1 MTVREGKRAPLS
13 RERVLAE
20 AMVIAD
26 TQGLDALTMRNLG
39 TALGVQAMSLYR
51 HVADKDALLDG
62 MVDRVIAEIQLPPP
76 GTPWRAAMRHRALT
90 AHAVLMRHPWSCVLV
105 MSRMNIGPA
114 MLRYVDWTV
123 GCLVEAGFSY
133 AQADHAWNA
142 LESYVYGF
150 TMQSLNFP
158 IEADQYRA
166 MATAYL
172 PMLPVATHP
181 HMRRLTEE
189 VAAGRHDGLHD
200 LSFGLELLLDGLERA
215 LLG

>member
-1 MTVREGKRAPLS
+1 MSVRDGRRAPLS

-26 TQGLDALTMRNLG
+26 AQGLDALTMRNLG
-39 TALGVQAMSLYR
+39 SALGVQAMSLYR

-62 MVDRVIAEIQLPPP
+62 MVDRVIAEIELPPS
-76 GTPWRAAMRHRALT
+76 GTPWKAAMRHRALT
-90 AHAVLMRHPWSCVLV
+90 AHAVLVRHPWSCVLV

-133 AQADHAWNA
+133 ADADHAWNA
-142 LESYVYGF
+142 LDSYVYGF

-166 MATAYL
+166 MASAYL
-172 PMLPVATHP
+172 PMLSVATHP

-189 VAAGRHDGLHD
+189 VAEGRHNGLHN

-215 LLG
+215 LQG